1 MSPPCLWLGPTGLLH
16 CAIKA
21 WIPTLT
27 ILRTHLL
34 QMEQWCASG
43 GLGRSQ
49 VVHQRQCGAM
59 AIRSSCH
66 ASTHAL
72 QGSVTG
78 GAPAPVRGHGH
89 TQLLCMHAHPL
100 LQGPDQLTG
109 VTQVPDPNQSPSRP
123 NCSPGT
129 SPPRLLHVFREKA
142 CKPHLLPPVYPS
154 RASCP
159 VRCKAPNSST
169 QSHLFSPPTHT
180 HLCVRVQRC
189 SRGGPHALCMVEQHV
204 EQEERAERGVSARDG
219 GPRRAPDLRTQGRCA
234 QEGGSEGA

>member
-1 MSPPCLWLGPTGLLH
+1 MAGTEGSGTATQPPCPPCDSVGLLNW
-16 CAIKA
+16 ALAYSKA
-21 WIPTLT
+21 DVHHPIQRIPTIPSHLVLHVHPALT

-100 LQGPDQLTG
+100 LQGPNQLTDTTLAHSHACAPIRARVCPTAPQ
-109 VTQVPDPNQSPSRP
+109 VTVPPATP
-123 NCSPGT
+123 
-129 SPPRLLHVFREKA
+129 
-142 CKPHLLPPVYPS
+142 
-154 RASCP
+154 ASCTYSE
-159 VRCKAPNSST
+159 RRHA
-169 QSHLFSPPTHT
+169 SHL
-180 HLCVRVQRC
+180 CI
-189 SRGGPHALCMVEQHV
+189 HV
-204 EQEERAERGVSARDG
+204 EHRA
-219 GPRRAPDLRTQGRCA
+219 Q
-234 QEGGSEGA
+234 

>member
-1 MSPPCLWLGPTGLLH
+1 MARPDGPPSLCYKGMDPNTDHLED
-16 CAIKA
+16 
-21 WIPTLT
+21 TLV
-27 ILRTHLL
+27 
-34 QMEQWCASG
+34 ADG
-43 GLGRSQ
+43 A
-49 VVHQRQCGAM
+49 VVCQR
-59 AIRSSCH
+59 R
-66 ASTHAL
+66 L
-72 QGSVTG
+72 GSVTG

-89 TQLLCMHAHPL
+89 TQLLHTHAHPL
-100 LQGPDQLTG
+100 LQGPNQLTG

-123 NCSPGT
+123 NCSSGT

-204 EQEERAERGVSARDG
+204 EQ
-219 GPRRAPDLRTQGRCA
+219 
-234 QEGGSEGA
+234 